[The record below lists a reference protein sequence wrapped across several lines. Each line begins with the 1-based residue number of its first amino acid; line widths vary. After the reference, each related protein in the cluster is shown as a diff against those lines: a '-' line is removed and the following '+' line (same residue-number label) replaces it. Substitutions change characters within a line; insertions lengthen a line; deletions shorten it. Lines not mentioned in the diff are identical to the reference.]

1 MNNEEKK
8 AQAYNKG
15 LVIFIVLAVL
25 TIGEYFIGAV
35 ASAWWAPLLAVA
47 ALKAFLV
54 IRDYMHVGRVFET
67 EEVPE

>member
-1 MNNEEKK
+1 MEMEEKK
-8 AQAYNKG
+8 KSEFNKG
-15 LVIFIVLAVL
+15 LVIFIVLAML
-25 TIGEYFIGAV
+25 TIGEYFIGAI

-54 IRDYMHVGRVFET
+54 IRDYMHVGRVFES

>member
-1 MNNEEKK
+1 MDIEEKK
-8 AQAYNKG
+8 KSEFNKG
-15 LVIFIVLAVL
+15 LVIFIVLAIL
-25 TIGEYFIGAV
+25 TIGEYFIGAI

-54 IRDYMHVGRVFET
+54 IRDYMHVSRVFES